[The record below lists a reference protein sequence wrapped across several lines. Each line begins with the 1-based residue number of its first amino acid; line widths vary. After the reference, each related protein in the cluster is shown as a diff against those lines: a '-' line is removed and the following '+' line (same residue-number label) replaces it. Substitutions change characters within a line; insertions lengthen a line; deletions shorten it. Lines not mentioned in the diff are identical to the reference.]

1 MDDSAARDY
10 SVLARIVRTRRTN
23 LVVDRERPV
32 GDAVVD
38 ELCELATWAPNHK
51 RTWPW
56 RIAVV
61 GGDTRREL
69 GERIS
74 VVMAA
79 QGDDEPKV
87 TKTRTKYL
95 RSPWVVVVGADPG
108 DSAERT
114 AENRYAV
121 AAGIQ
126 NMLLAAHAHGL
137 AALWGSPARGAN
149 AVIVEMCRFPAQTEI
164 LGLVYL
170 GWPTKEQES
179 PGRPAVDI
187 TWL

>member
-1 MDDSAARDY
+1 MDPRDLTELIKARRSSLLIDAGRD
-10 SVLARIVRTRRTN
+10 VPREIV
-23 LVVDRERPV
+23 E
-32 GDAVVD
+32 
-38 ELCELATWAPNHK
+38 ELCELVTWAPNHK

-61 GGDTRREL
+61 GGDARREL

-74 VVMAA
+74 DVMAA
-79 QGDDEPKV
+79 QGDDQPKV
-87 TKTRTKYL
+87 DKTRTKYL

-126 NMLLAAHAHGL
+126 NLLLAAHAHGL

-149 AVIVEMCRFPAQTEI
+149 ATIAELCRFPAQTEI

-179 PGRPAVDI
+179 PGRPAVNI